1 MNKVMTGEEKFGKVF
16 THRVIITPKISKN
29 LAHWMEGYIE
39 GRLCDGLV
47 DGDYAEV
54 WIYEFEVEDIIE
66 AWENEEVSPEI
77 VKELSEFVQYLQDE
91 KVDYISFPEGL

>member
-1 MNKVMTGEEKFGKVF
+1 MTKGEEKFGKVF

-29 LAHWMEGYIE
+29 LAHWMEENVE
-39 GRLCDGLV
+39 GRWCEGYYEGESGL
-47 DGDYAEV
+47 V
-54 WIYEFEVEDIIE
+54 WIYEFEVKDIIN
-66 AWENEEVSPEI
+66 AWENEEVPPEI

>member
-1 MNKVMTGEEKFGKVF
+1 MTKGEEKFGKVF

-39 GRLCDGLV
+39 GRFC
-47 DGDYAEV
+47 DYAEV

-66 AWENEEVSPEI
+66 AWENEEVPPEI

>member
-1 MNKVMTGEEKFGKVF
+1 MTKGEEKFGKVF

-39 GRLCDGLV
+39 GRFCDGLV

-66 AWENEEVSPEI
+66 AWENEEVPLEI
-77 VKELSEFVQYLQDE
+77 VKELSEFIQYLQDE